1 MSQEQYIGLHTLID
15 LANIQS
21 PERVIQVTHMPFYE
35 SWKLLWYIAPRLT
48 SRHSFIIDVF

>member
-35 SWKLLWYIAPRLT
+35 GLEVAVVYCAQA
-48 SRHSFIIDVF
+48 DVTAFFYY